1 MPVTARKL
9 ATYLFAGMLLI
20 TTASLPGVANAG
32 THEEEYVD
40 TPGSGEM
47 IIDAVV
53 VRPIMLVGTVIG
65 VVLFVVTLP
74 FSALGGN
81 VGEAAD
87 KLVVEPA
94 AYTFVR
100 PLGEM

>member
-9 ATYLFAGMLLI
+9 ASYLFAGMLLI
-20 TTASLPGVANAG
+20 STASLPMLANAE
-32 THEEEYVD
+32 TYEEEYVD
-40 TPGSGEM
+40 TPSGGEM
-47 IIDAVV
+47 IIDAVL

-65 VVLFVVTLP
+65 VVAFVITLP

-87 KLVVEPA
+87 TLVVEPA

>member
-1 MPVTARKL
+1 MLITTRKL
-9 ATYLFAGMLLI
+9 VAYLFAGMLLI
-20 TTASLPGVANAG
+20 TTASLSVVASAE
-32 THEEEYVD
+32 THEEEHVAS
-40 TPGSGEM
+40 PSGGEM

-65 VVLFVVTLP
+65 VVFFVVTLP

-87 KLVVEPA
+87 TLVVEPA
-94 AYTFVR
+94 VYTFVR